1 FPAAAGVPPSCL
13 EPGPGLPPASCAAAP
28 ASATASA
35 RRRTPSGPRLALG
48 ARGAGLCPGP
58 GISPSMITAIVIMAL
73 YSVVCVV
80 GLFGN
85 FLVMYVIV
93 R

>member
-1 FPAAAGVPPSCL
+1 MAAQNWTESGDPNGTLLSCG
-13 EPGPGLPPASCAAAP
+13 GPNS
-28 ASATASA
+28 T
-35 RRRTPSGPRLALG
+35 LG
-48 ARGAGLCPGP
+48 ARGGSLCSSPGV
-58 GISPSMITAIVIMAL
+58 SPSMITAIVIMAL

-85 FLVMYVIV
+85 FLVMYVII

>member
-1 FPAAAGVPPSCL
+1 ASLSAASGNCGDPVLLRKLAKESAGWDSCL
-13 EPGPGLPPASCAAAP
+13 GTQLFCGGPNGTLGGRGGSSC
-28 ASATASA
+28 
-35 RRRTPSGPRLALG
+35 SGV
-48 ARGAGLCPGP
+48 
-58 GISPSMITAIVIMAL
+58 SPSMITAIVIMAL

-85 FLVMYVIV
+85 FLVMYVII